1 MSTHMTRFCGE
12 IEKNIPNNLSYL
24 ELCLLFLSENTS
36 YGIGIYWNNLNEWGN
51 SNKYHHTHAPSWRN
65 KKNINIF

>member
-1 MSTHMTRFCGE
+1 MSTQMTRFCGE

-36 YGIGIYWNNLNEWGN
+36 YGIGIYWNNLNE
-51 SNKYHHTHAPSWRN
+51 
-65 KKNINIF
+65 